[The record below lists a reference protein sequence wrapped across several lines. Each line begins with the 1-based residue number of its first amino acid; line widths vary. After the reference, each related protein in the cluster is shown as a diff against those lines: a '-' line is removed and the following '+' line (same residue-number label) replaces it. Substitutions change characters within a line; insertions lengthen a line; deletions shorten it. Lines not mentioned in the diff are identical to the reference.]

1 MTYVNFDTH
10 TQTVTLDYNLFSS
23 SNIVLGAASNMYGSR
38 LYMRGGGV
46 VVEELNGRDR
56 DVFVRLVSSNI
67 HDVMIGV
74 YSTSNNSNAFVGTG
88 LGTDLAFGTRGIEAM
103 RIMAGGNIGIGT
115 TVAREGMEVRRGVLF
130 SGPGGVVF
138 DGSGGV
144 SMRGSNVGE
153 GGVVMEVLN
162 GSNVVSMRCLRAGN
176 IEVFPSGGS
185 GRGLV
190 LGSTRAL
197 GGGVQL
203 DVGRDVVVGGNVGIG
218 TTFPMQKLHIEGN
231 LFMTGAVLQ
240 NTANRAIFSHRN
252 TSVGGGSLQANQYV
266 TRIVNTVEY
275 NDITG
280 VVLST
285 PSAGNT
291 VFQLPA
297 GIYNVRV
304 DALAFNCGY
313 TRLGLYNETLGV
325 WTYGMSQFANTGD
338 QVTVVLDTILTPASV
353 TLYTIRHFAQTTVL
367 NNGMGIF
374 NAAAPGYATY
384 MTVHINKIK

>member
-1 MTYVNFDTH
+1 MTYVNFDTR
-10 TQTVTLDYNLFSS
+10 TQTMTLDYNLFSS
-23 SNIVLGAASNMYGSR
+23 SNIVLGATSNLYGSR

-56 DVFVRLVSSNI
+56 DVFVRLVSSNL

-88 LGTDLAFGTRGIEAM
+88 LRTDLAFGTRGVEAM

-115 TVAREGMEVRRGVLF
+115 TVAREGVEVRRGVLF
-130 SGPGGVVF
+130 SGPGVVF

-144 SMRGSNVGE
+144 SMRGSNVGG

-162 GSNVVSMRCLRAGN
+162 GSNAVSMRCLRSGN
-176 IEVFPSGGS
+176 VELFPSGGS
-185 GRGLV
+185 GQTLV

-197 GGGVQL
+197 GAGVML
-203 DVGRDVVVGGNVGIG
+203 DVGRDVVVAGNVGIG

-240 NTANRAIFSHRN
+240 NIANRAIFSHRN
-252 TSVGGGSLQANQYV
+252 TSVGGGSLLANQYV
-266 TRIVNTVEY
+266 TRIINTVEY

-285 PSAGNT
+285 PSATNT
-291 VFQLPA
+291 VFQLPS
-297 GIYNVRV
+297 GIYHVRV

-313 TRLGLYNETLGV
+313 TRLGLYNESQDI

-338 QVTVVLDTILTPASV
+338 QVNVVLDTILSPASV

-367 NNGMGIF
+367 NNGMGVF
-374 NAAAPGYATY
+374 NSAAPGYATY